1 MLALH
6 AAPHFILSL
15 KQAVSLQLHLSLFSD
30 FLLLRYSST
39 ASSVACVQVL
49 KTICKNTIK
58 YKFLIKMVT
67 SQIHPFMFETE
78 SDPELEKLTAHAQ
91 PNRKTYS
98 ILHISCLNGQVHW
111 LEAEAKN

>member
-1 MLALH
+1 
-6 AAPHFILSL
+6 
-15 KQAVSLQLHLSLFSD
+15 
-30 FLLLRYSST
+30 
-39 ASSVACVQVL
+39 
-49 KTICKNTIK
+49 
-58 YKFLIKMVT
+58 MVT

-91 PNRKTYS
+91 PNRKTYF

>member
-1 MLALH
+1 
-6 AAPHFILSL
+6 
-15 KQAVSLQLHLSLFSD
+15 
-30 FLLLRYSST
+30 
-39 ASSVACVQVL
+39 
-49 KTICKNTIK
+49 
-58 YKFLIKMVT
+58 MVT

-78 SDPELEKLTAHAQ
+78 SDPELEKLTAQ